1 MEYKYNYVIF
11 NSPDNKLRVDNDGYY
26 TICTKDLENLE
37 QTRVVSYP
45 LDKHPYWIRLLFALH
60 TSEKISKHI
69 KLPFQNLWYP
79 LYFKNNFSVQLPMC
93 FIIISR
99 SLPLG
104 YLHYL
109 KKKYPNC
116 KIVHMHRDF
125 LSVGKRMRPDL
136 HFNPIFDLEMTYD
149 EAESKRI

>member
-79 LYFKNNFSVQLPMC
+79 LYFKITFLYN
-93 FIIISR
+93 
-99 SLPLG
+99 
-104 YLHYL
+104 YLYAL
-109 KKKYPNC
+109 
-116 KIVHMHRDF
+116 
-125 LSVGKRMRPDL
+125 
-136 HFNPIFDLEMTYD
+136 
-149 EAESKRI
+149 